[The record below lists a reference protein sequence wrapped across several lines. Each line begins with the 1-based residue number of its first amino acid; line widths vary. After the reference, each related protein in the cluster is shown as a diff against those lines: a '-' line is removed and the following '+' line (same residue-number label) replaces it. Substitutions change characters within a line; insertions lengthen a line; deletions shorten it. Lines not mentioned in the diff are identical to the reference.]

1 MIVRPSTPQDET
13 QIIDVL
19 ARAFSADRS
28 APFLNPALLRWKY
41 WEPCDDWPEPRSWV
55 AEQDD
60 RIVAHNVIWPVTV
73 RTGQSTESGITTL
86 DWAADQ
92 GGVLLMRRM
101 KKMYPFS
108 YCIGGT
114 PMTQSLLPRL
124 GYEVVAEALTW
135 ARPLRPLRKIL
146 RYQRGDL
153 RSPLKVAR
161 KVRWSMSHTRKAVPR
176 WVAIKAGSGS
186 ADDTPVPLLERGEG
200 FIRYLERCP
209 VARFLT
215 FHIVSDGRKVGWFC
229 LAEGRVQARV
239 AGIWLEH
246 STSENWRIAF
256 CLARRAAL
264 DHTDAYEIVARC
276 ATADSCSGAEQAGM
290 RVRKRVP
297 VFFSRQNGGSQLPPL
312 QFQLCDDDA
321 VFLNIDTLK
330 FLT

>member
-28 APFLNPALLRWKY
+28 APFLDPVLLRWKY

-60 RIVAHNVIWPVTV
+60 RIVAHTALWPVTIG
-73 RTGQSTESGITTL
+73 TGPAAEHGITML
-86 DWAADQ
+86 DWAADRQ
-92 GGVLLMRRM
+92 GVPMVQRLRRSHA
-101 KKMYPFS
+101 FS

-114 PMTQSLLPRL
+114 PMTQSILPRIRFDIV
-124 GYEVVAEALTW
+124 GEALTW
-135 ARPLRPLRKIL
+135 ARPLRPLRKML
-146 RYQRGDL
+146 RYQRPDL

-161 KVRWSMSHTRKAVPR
+161 KVQWSMSPTRTAGPG
-176 WVAIKAGSGS
+176 WVAIKAGSETTED
-186 ADDTPVPLLERGEG
+186 APVPLLERGDG

-209 VARFLT
+209 VARFLR
-215 FHIVSDGRKVGWFC
+215 FHIVNDGRKVGWFC

-246 STSENWRIAF
+246 SSPENWRIAF
-256 CLARRAAL
+256 CLAQRAAL
-264 DHTDAYEIVARC
+264 DHTDACEIVARC

-290 RVRKRVP
+290 KMRKRVP
-297 VFFSRQNGGSQLPPL
+297 IFFSRQNGASQLPPL
-312 QFQLCDDDA
+312 QYQLCDDDA
-321 VFLNIDTLK
+321 VFLNIDIVK